1 MIELFH
7 FPKKFENWPDNA
19 NRGICRVLFHKVSDA
34 SLIIHRW
41 INCLYF
47 YKERLSIQIEILPK
61 IPKGV
66 YRVLTILFFK
76 ENENR
81 HFLAVTNP
89 FNFTLNDLL
98 FDGEKIIDAPT
109 ELAAKEIEK
118 WEKSISIGDKDN
130 LKDIKY
136 SEAHFVCSDC
146 LLTMPVKVGP
156 AELYPLSPSGI
167 IDLSSSIKEAILFQ
181 GLRDIPFNEI
191 AENILKQN
199 DRRSPMFCMSFRRIY
214 RDDKE
219 FILPLLPYI
228 KRIFGI
234 LCINRGAY
242 PRLLGGIYL
251 KQKDGF
257 KTVYYM
263 NLNSY
268 YRGNLIGGSISKE
281 KPEQWNEQYALS
293 LSTPFKSEI
302 MSKLNSAHAELDL
315 DISYFRLWSIIES
328 VSNAVFG
335 DKKIQSIKRLIRAV
349 YHPQDIEK
357 TIKLK
362 LGELLFTFND
372 LINMW
377 LDWRNCTAHDGG
389 IYSYYSGLRKVH
401 PKIKV
406 MIDEMNK
413 LNLPVEFGEDRSLMV
428 LRDVCTKVVEA
439 FICDKIKII

>member
-7 FPKKFENWPDNA
+7 LPKKFDNWPDNTD
-19 NRGICRVLFHKVSDA
+19 NGICRVLFHKISDEP
-34 SLIIHRW
+34 LIIHKW
-41 INCLYF
+41 VNCLFF
-47 YKERLSIQIEILPK
+47 YKERLSIQTERLPN
-61 IPKGV
+61 IPNGI

-76 ENENR
+76 GNGNR

-89 FNFTLNDLL
+89 FHFTLNDLL
-98 FDGEKIIDAPT
+98 LDGGKISNAPP
-109 ELAAKEIEK
+109 ELTAKEIEK
-118 WEKSISIGDKDN
+118 WEKSISIGNKDN

-136 SEAHFVCSDC
+136 AEAHFVCSDC
-146 LLTMPVKVGP
+146 LITMPVKVGP
-156 AELYPLSPSGI
+156 AELYPLSLSGI
-167 IDLSSSIKEAILFQ
+167 IDLSSSIKEAMLFQ
-181 GLRDIPFNEI
+181 GLRDVPFNEI
-191 AENILKQN
+191 AEKILKQN
-199 DRRSPMFCMSFRRIY
+199 DRRSPLFCMSFRRIY

-219 FILPLLPYI
+219 FILPLLPFI

-242 PRLLGGIYL
+242 SRLLGGIYL

-268 YRGNLIGGSISKE
+268 YRGNLVGGYISKE
-281 KPEQWNEQYALS
+281 KPEQWNEQYDLS

-335 DKKIQSIKRLIRAV
+335 DKRINSIKRLIRAV
-349 YHPQDIEK
+349 YHPQDVEK
-357 TIKLK
+357 NIKLK
-362 LGELLFTFND
+362 LGERFFTFDD
-372 LINMW
+372 LISMW

-389 IYSYYSGLRKVH
+389 IHSYYSGLRKVH
-401 PKIKV
+401 PKIKE
-406 MIDEMNK
+406 MIYEMNK
-413 LNLPVEFGEDRSLMV
+413 LNMPIEFGEDRSLMV

-439 FICDKIKII
+439 YICDKI